1 MGIQTQA
8 STQDILTKTLAILV
22 SQLVRSFLQ
31 SIIFIEKLLCT
42 SEVPKMYTPLSHMN
56 GRSH

>member
-1 MGIQTQA
+1 MGTQTQA

-22 SQLVRSFLQ
+22 SQLVRFFLQ

-42 SEVPKMYTPLSHMN
+42 LKV
-56 GRSH
+56 